1 MLSMS
6 HTEHSNTSNTVQQIT
21 FRLMRELNMT
31 KVFGNPGSTEL
42 NFLNDFPE
50 DFDYVLALQE
60 ASAVA
65 MADGY
70 AQATGNAAFVNLHSA
85 AGVGHALGNIFTA
98 FRNHAPLV
106 ITAGQ
111 QSRSILPFAPYL
123 GAERAAEFPKP
134 YVKWSIEPARP
145 EDVPLAIAQAYHIA
159 MQHPRGPTFVSIPS
173 DDWDKVTVM
182 PHYSKVIEGT
192 TPSPAAI
199 DQLLKA
205 LQPSQNLALVVGS
218 DVDRQGAFETI
229 ITLAERLQAQV
240 WEAPYSSRASFPQNH
255 PQFAGFLSALP
266 EHLSQKLAEYDV
278 ILVIG
283 APVFTLHLP
292 GDMPLF
298 NSDVAIY
305 QITDDPMYAASAS
318 ATTTLFGTIAHSI
331 QALLDR
337 LDPLPSNNA
346 DISATPIRPAAPQVN
361 AATPIPVEYAI
372 DVLSHARPADAIIV
386 EEAPSHRPAIQRFLP
401 IIQANGFYTMASGG
415 LGYALPAAVGVAL
428 ATDKRVICVIGDG
441 SSMYSIQAI
450 WTAVQL
456 NLPVTVIVF
465 NNSGYGAMH
474 SFSKIMKNKS
484 IPGLDLPDIDFVQLA
499 KSMGC
504 NGSRVS
510 QHEQLAEAI
519 NTALDAPSSYL
530 LEIIVDPNT
539 RAIY

>member
-98 FRNHAPLV
+98 FRNHTPLV

-111 QSRSILPFAPYL
+111 QSRSILPFAPFL

-218 DVDRQGAFETI
+218 DVDRQGAFETT

-266 EHLSQKLAEYDV
+266 EQLSQKLAEYDV

>member
-1 MLSMS
+1 MS